1 MTSKHGSGAG
11 RVLRRG
17 APALLAA
24 VTIAG
29 LAACSSSNAS
39 TSSTSSSGS
48 DSSAPAAS
56 GSASALS
63 TTGLSQ
69 FLPGKKATGTPVKV
83 GLINNEGSSASASP
97 NVGDAAVAAAQYAND
112 ELGGIAGHPIQVIR
126 CAEQEDTASAT
137 ACANQMVQDNVAVTV
152 IGGVATGNTI
162 VPIIT
167 RAGIPYVTV
176 TGTSTAELTTPD
188 AFSWSGGYQATL
200 SGVAAYAKQQ
210 GYKKV
215 VAFVVSVPSAIA
227 GANQLGIPL
236 FKADGVT
243 LTIEPVP
250 AGVPDATAEV
260 TAGLAGSPDASVTVT
275 DEGSCPSVLKALNV
289 VNPTLPRLAI
299 TTCLSNGSVQALG
312 SVMNGVKIF
321 GSSSPQSSDAEGRL
335 YRYVMAKYA
344 PTVSASGYTVV
355 GYQSMLGLVRAVAGL
370 RGTPTPASITAA
382 IKAAKNV
389 PLPAGGGIS
398 FTCNGKALP
407 SLPSVCSLG
416 EVMVTVQ
423 DGIGVNPQIFR

>member
-1 MTSKHGSGAG
+1 
-11 RVLRRG
+11 VQQRRG
-17 APALLAA
+17 ALCSAYLGIERGWLL
-24 VTIAG
+24 
-29 LAACSSSNAS
+29 
-39 TSSTSSSGS
+39 
-48 DSSAPAAS
+48 
-56 GSASALS
+56 
-63 TTGLSQ
+63 
-69 FLPGKKATGTPVKV
+69 
-83 GLINNEGSSASASP
+83 
-97 NVGDAAVAAAQYAND
+97 
-112 ELGGIAGHPIQVIR
+112 R
-126 CAEQEDTASAT
+126 
-137 ACANQMVQDNVAVTV
+137 
-152 IGGVATGNTI
+152 
-162 VPIIT
+162 
-167 RAGIPYVTV
+167 
-176 TGTSTAELTTPD
+176 
-188 AFSWSGGYQATL
+188 
-200 SGVAAYAKQQ
+200 
-210 GYKKV
+210 
-215 VAFVVSVPSAIA
+215 FVVSVPSAIA
-227 GANQLGIPL
+227 GANQLGVPL
-236 FKADGVT
+236 FRADGIT

-250 AGVPDATAEV
+250 ASVPDATAEV
-260 TAGLAGSPDASVTVT
+260 TASLAGSPDASVTIT
-275 DEGSCPSVLKALNV
+275 DQGTCPSVLKALNV

-370 RGTPTPASITAA
+370 RSTPTPASITAA

-407 SLPSVCSLG
+407 SLPSVGSLG